1 MPGYTKTVFSRIARN
16 VSDLAEAQKFYC
28 KFLGFTPV
36 GGVTD
41 DPALANLLRVER
53 LRRIRLRLG
62 AQEIEFSECSPA
74 GAPYPAPAAAND
86 PWFQHIAIVTSD
98 MEAAYAQLK
107 GTHGAL
113 ISPDGPVSLPGLRA
127 LKFRDP
133 DGHPLEL
140 LQFDA
145 GHGNPAWGAKN
156 RLMLGYDHTAITV
169 SNLHKSLEFYD
180 KFGFAETARQFN
192 QGAAQD
198 ALDGLCGT
206 QADVVTLRLAAPTPH
221 LELLHYR
228 QPSPARPRPIAPGD
242 LAATRLVLAS
252 ATPGLLLRR
261 DPDGHIV
268 ISDGRAAK
276 HWA

>member
-1 MPGYTKTVFSRIARN
+1 MPGFVKAAFGLIARN
-16 VSDLAEAQKFYC
+16 VSDLEAAQKFYC

-36 GGVTD
+36 GGVAD
-41 DPALANLLRVER
+41 DPALAHLLRVER

-62 AQEIEFSECSPA
+62 AQEIELSHCTPA

-98 MEAAYAQLK
+98 MEAACAQLK
-107 GTHGAL
+107 GANMAL
-113 ISPDGPVSLPGLRA
+113 ISPDGPVTLPGLRA
-127 LKFRDP
+127 IKFRDP

-140 LQFDA
+140 LQFEA

-156 RLMLGYDHTAITV
+156 RLMLGYDHTAITS

-180 KFGFAETARQFN
+180 KFGFAETARQIN
-192 QGAAQD
+192 QGPAQD
-198 ALDGLCGT
+198 ALDGLQDT

-242 LAATRLVLAS
+242 LTATRLVLHS
-252 ATPGLLLRR
+252 ATPGFSLRR
-261 DPDGHIV
+261 DPDGHI
-268 ISDGRAAK
+268 IIIDGSTAK
-276 HWA
+276 PWA